1 MGEKNCKKIP
11 RKVSEAGKDLATSN
25 NKKKQKV
32 RQERFYLTI
41 NNAIINTKRGL
52 GDRKSVV

>member
-25 NKKKQKV
+25 NKKTKSQAGAILSDHKQ
-32 RQERFYLTI
+32 RYH
-41 NNAIINTKRGL
+41 
-52 GDRKSVV
+52 

>member
-25 NKKKQKV
+25 NKKQKV

-52 GDRKSVV
+52 GLFLC